1 MVNGSCG
8 GCRVGVKAGVFVAGR
23 GLGIKDGET
32 VKVGDRGIC
41 VWVGREVLA
50 GEGGGMRRGND
61 KLLQEAI
68 NIRMNISIKKRR
80 MHIL

>member
-1 MVNGSCG
+1 MVNGSCAG
-8 GCRVGVKAGVFVAGR
+8 GRVGVEAGVFVAGR
-23 GLGIKDGET
+23 GLGIKVGET
-32 VKVGDRGIC
+32 VKFGDCGIC
-41 VWVGREVLA
+41 VWVGREMLV
-50 GEGGGMRRGND
+50 GEGGGMRRGTD